1 MGRGIFFS
9 QRAVPPTLQKID
21 HSDFYF
27 FITITSPIEEVD
39 KDEIDDRRKEH
50 RQGAIVQCSAKAC
63 SPGRLLFSAETSC
76 TTQKYST
83 SWHCLILSCSP
94 AQGVCWRPVPLVDA
108 NFDEVSVWYVSHHV
122 VPNQWV
128 FNFRIFLFG
137 ELSVKK
143 CSPVISVVAGSIDR
157 PHLAANSKNNQEE
170 SQPCCHLGC
179 GWSSVFRWVQTCW
192 VTMGT
197 GFTRE
202 LFLTLDS
209 FYPSG
214 NWRHDAP
221 AGLRD
226 RADGQSPEA
235 QGLHLQGWFGIID
248 SVQSFFYGMAIFSIT
263 TLPITIAKNN
273 QFVQS
278 PILTESPNSTTAPAR
293 RRWRNIPISWEWS
306 LCLPTIL
313 GDNHWQAFR
322 SPKWS
327 AKTRNHK
334 R

>member
-63 SPGRLLFSAETSC
+63 SPGRLLFSVETSC
-76 TTQKYST
+76 TAQKYSIF
-83 SWHCLILSCSP
+83 WHCLNLFCSP

-137 ELSVKK
+137 ELSLKK
-143 CSPVISVVAGSIDR
+143 CSPVISVVTGSIDR

-170 SQPCCHLGC
+170 SQPCCHLNC
-179 GWSSVFRWVQTCW
+179 GWSLVFSSDGCRHA
-192 VTMGT
+192 
-197 GFTRE
+197 E
-202 LFLTLDS
+202 LQ
-209 FYPSG
+209 
-214 NWRHDAP
+214 W
-221 AGLRD
+221 
-226 RADGQSPEA
+226 A
-235 QGLHLQGWFGIID
+235 QALQGNCFWLLTHFTQVGIGAMMLLLVSETGQMVRAQKPRVCTCKVD
-248 SVQSFFYGMAIFSIT
+248 S
-263 TLPITIAKNN
+263 
-273 QFVQS
+273 
-278 PILTESPNSTTAPAR
+278 E
-293 RRWRNIPISWEWS
+293 
-306 LCLPTIL
+306 
-313 GDNHWQAFR
+313 
-322 SPKWS
+322 
-327 AKTRNHK
+327 
-334 R
+334 